1 MKDIAYLIE
10 QIDLNLAVIE
20 QDLAAGLLRV
30 DSLKSNCNSSR
41 VLLRELKQ
49 CLSVNP
55 SGDEARKEVMKK

>member
-1 MKDIAYLIE
+1 MKDIAYLME
-10 QIDLNLAVIE
+10 QIELNLAGIE
-20 QDLAAGLLRV
+20 ADLAAGLIRT

-55 SGDEARKEVMKK
+55 SCDEARKEVMKK